1 MLSHL
6 FACIYGIRGFEI
18 RWLLSRCSSGV
29 HSVPGIKLPTG
40 FVAGGICPPTGKGIV
55 ASGFMA
61 TEGAEF
67 ESDMA
72 RTSWFKMSNH
82 SGIRLLGAWFG
93 YSEILNSNINTGRVS
108 ELQTTILPRATTW
121 H

>member
-1 MLSHL
+1 
-6 FACIYGIRGFEI
+6 
-18 RWLLSRCSSGV
+18 
-29 HSVPGIKLPTG
+29 VPGIKLPTG

-67 ESDMA
+67 EPKMA
-72 RTSWFKMSNH
+72 RTSWFKMPTYA
-82 SGIRLLGAWFG
+82 GIRLLGAGFG
-93 YSEILNSNINTGRVS
+93 YSEILNSNIRAGRVS